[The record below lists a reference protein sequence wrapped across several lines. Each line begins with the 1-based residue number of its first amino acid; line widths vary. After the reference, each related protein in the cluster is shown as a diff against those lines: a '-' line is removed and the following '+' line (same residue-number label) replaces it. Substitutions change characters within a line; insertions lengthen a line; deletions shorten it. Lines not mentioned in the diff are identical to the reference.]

1 MVQAR
6 GQTVRPRSAGS
17 TGQAASDD
25 HYLIRDLET
34 AALVGSHG
42 HNPIQVDKSIEKNQ
56 MARGLFQSPK
66 VNFGP
71 ARFATGEIARSR
83 GRKFFPPA

>member
-1 MVQAR
+1 LPGSAKT
-6 GQTVRPRSAGS
+6 GPVRP
-17 TGQAASDD
+17 
-25 HYLIRDLET
+25 LEWRNAEGT
-34 AALVGSHG
+34 FGPNG

-66 VNFGP
+66 VNLGP